1 MSRSIPS
8 KGGRMTSWRLALR
21 SRLLIT
27 LLFVGSSMSLAAA
40 PVPFRKVIEMAV
52 KHSST
57 MAIAGA
63 DQRKAYETYA
73 EARSM
78 YTPQITLG
86 SGLGYSYGV
95 PLSIEGSA
103 PSIFNVTSQQFL
115 FNMAQKDYIRAS
127 HQDWESAKFDI
138 ADKRDQVILD
148 AASAY
153 IELDSLTARLNALQ
167 DEQKA
172 AERAEF
178 ISKSRLQEGVD
189 SSLDLKKVQLTS
201 ARVRLRMAESTGA
214 ADVLRE
220 RLSSLTG
227 LPASTIETDH
237 DSIPKPPEV
246 PQDDKLSDDAVN
258 NNPVVRFAEERAK
271 SAELRARAE
280 QRQWYPAVDL
290 ASQYALL
297 SRFNNYDEFYRKF
310 SRNNFSFGLNIR
322 FPFLN
327 IPQRHRAEQAQAD
340 LVKARKEAEAAKA
353 QVSENSIKVQRSLR
367 QLSAANDVARLEY
380 EVAQAGVDTTQV
392 RVQNGEANSRDAEQA
407 RVDASDRLVS
417 YLESTVE
424 LTKAQLQFMR
434 STGSITKWALGTD
447 APEIEAQKR

>member
-1 MSRSIPS
+1 MPL
-8 KGGRMTSWRLALR
+8 T
-21 SRLLIT
+21 
-27 LLFVGSSMSLAAA
+27 AA
-40 PVPFRKVIEMAV
+40 PVPFRTVMEMAV
-52 KHSST
+52 KHSGA

-78 YTPQITLG
+78 YTPQVTLG

-115 FNMAQKDYIRAS
+115 FNLAQKDFIRAS
-127 HQDWESAKFDI
+127 HNDWESAKFDI

-153 IELDSLTARLNALQ
+153 IELDSLTERLKALG
-167 DEQKA
+167 DEQKF

-178 ISKSRLQEGVD
+178 ISKSRVQEGVD
-189 SSLDLKKVQLTS
+189 SPLDLKKVQLAG
-201 ARVRLRMAESTGA
+201 ARVRLRMAEAMGA
-214 ADVLRE
+214 VDLLRE
-220 RLSSLTG
+220 RLAGLTG
-227 LPASTIETDH
+227 LPAATIETDH
-237 DSIPKPPEV
+237 DSIPKPPEISQEQNLT
-246 PQDDKLSDDAVN
+246 QDALSN
-258 NNPVVRFAEERAK
+258 SPVVRFAEEKAK
-271 SAELRARAE
+271 SAEFRARGE
-280 QRQWYPAVDL
+280 QRQWYPSIDL

-310 SRNNFSFGLNIR
+310 SRNNYSLGLAIR

-340 LVKARKEAEAAKA
+340 LIKARKEADGVKA
-353 QVSENSIKVQRSLR
+353 QISENTIKLQRSLR
-367 QLSAANDVARLEY
+367 QLAAANDVAKLEY
-380 EVAQAGVDTTQV
+380 EVAQAGVDTIQV

-407 RVDASDRLVS
+407 RIDAGDRLVS

-424 LTKAQLQFMR
+424 LTKAQLQLMR
-434 STGSITKWALGTD
+434 STGTIQQWALGTT
-447 APEIEAQKR
+447 ATTTSVEAEKK

>member
-1 MSRSIPS
+1 
-8 KGGRMTSWRLALR
+8 MTSWRRALR
-21 SRLLIT
+21 SRALFT
-27 LLFVGSSMSLAAA
+27 LLFVGSSMPLIAA
-40 PVPFRKVIEMAV
+40 PVPFRKVIELAV
-52 KHSST
+52 QHSGA

-78 YTPQITLG
+78 YTPQVTLG

-115 FNMAQKDYIRAS
+115 FNMAQKDYVRAS
-127 HQDWESAKFDI
+127 HIDWDSAKFDI

-153 IELDSLTARLNALQ
+153 IELDSLTERLKALG
-167 DEQKA
+167 DEQKS

-178 ISKSRLQEGVD
+178 ISKSRVQEGVD
-189 SSLDLKKVQLTS
+189 SSLDLKKVQLS
-201 ARVRLRMAESTGA
+201 GARVRLRMAEAMGA
-214 ADVLRE
+214 VDLLRE
-220 RLSSLTG
+220 RLAALTG
-227 LPASTIETDH
+227 LPAASIETEH
-237 DSIPKPPEV
+237 DSIPKSPEIS
-246 PQDDKLSDDAVN
+246 QDQNFAQEALN
-258 NNPVVRFAEERAK
+258 NSPVVRFAEEKAK
-271 SAELRARAE
+271 SAEYRARAE
-280 QRQWYPAVDL
+280 RRQWYPAIDF

-297 SRFNNYDEFYRKF
+297 SKYNNYDEFYRKF
-310 SRNNFSFGLNIR
+310 SRNNYSLGLSIR

-327 IPQRHRAEQAQAD
+327 LPQRHRAEQAQAD
-340 LVKARKEAEAAKA
+340 VVKARKEAEGARA
-353 QVSENSIKVQRSLR
+353 QVSENTIKLHRSLR
-367 QLSAANDVARLEY
+367 QLAAANDVARLEY

-407 RVDASDRLVS
+407 RVDAGDRLVS

-424 LTKAQLQFMR
+424 LTKAQLQLMR
-434 STGSITKWALGTD
+434 STGTIQQWALGTSD
-447 APEIEAQKR
+447 GTNAVQVEKK

>member
-1 MSRSIPS
+1 M
-8 KGGRMTSWRLALR
+8 KSWRSALEL
-21 SRLLIT
+21 RLIIALIFVT
-27 LLFVGSSMSLAAA
+27 SATPLFAQT
-40 PVPFRKVIEMAV
+40 VPFRRVVELAVQRSGTMAV
-52 KHSST
+52 
-57 MAIAGA
+57 A
-63 DQRKAYETYA
+63 DADRRKAYETYA

-78 YTPQITLG
+78 YTPQVTLG

-127 HQDWESAKFDI
+127 RNDWQSSKFDI
-138 ADKRDQVILD
+138 ADKRNQVILD

-153 IELDSLTARLNALQ
+153 IELESLNRRIEALQ
-167 DEQKA
+167 EEQQS

-189 SSLDLKKVQLTS
+189 SPLDLKKVQLAG
-201 ARVRLRMAESTGA
+201 ARVRLRMAEAQGN

-220 RLSSLTG
+220 RLAALTG
-227 LPASTIETDH
+227 LPAASIQTDG
-237 DSIPKPPEV
+237 DSIPKAQEIS
-246 PQDDKLSDDAVN
+246 QDQNLADDVAGN
-258 NNPVVRFAEERAK
+258 SPVVRFAEEKVK

-280 QRQWYPAVDL
+280 ARQWLPAIDL

-310 SRNNFSFGLNIR
+310 SRNNYSVGLNIR

-327 IPQRHRAEQAQAD
+327 IPQRHRVEQAQAD
-340 LVKARKEAEAAKA
+340 AVKARKEAEAAKA
-353 QVSENSIKVQRSLR
+353 QVNENTLKIQRSLR
-367 QLSAANDVARLEY
+367 QLAAATDVARLEY

-407 RVDASDRLVS
+407 RVDASDRFVS
-417 YLESTVE
+417 YLESNLE
-424 LTKAQLQFMR
+424 LTKAQLQLMR
-434 STGSITKWALGTD
+434 SAGTIQQWALGTTD
-447 APEIEAQKR
+447 PAVTGEITK